1 MTGKELVEQVKAQRT
16 ASQCFIKWWRKE
28 EDWID
33 YDLID
38 RFIANVK
45 DDASIDGFD
54 LVGIDEVW
62 DQLQRICPGRVTK
75 VKREGQETV
84 LWERTDGKKKE
95 CVYIP
100 QTLLEILDAETRGNF
115 VD

>member
-1 MTGKELVEQVKAQRT
+1 MTGKEIVEQVKAQRS
-16 ASQCFIKWWRKE
+16 AGQYFIKWWRKE

-38 RFIANVK
+38 RFLTNVK
-45 DDASIDGFD
+45 EDEMIDGFE
-54 LVGIDEVW
+54 LVGIDDVW
-62 DQLQRICPGRVTK
+62 VQLQRICPGRVTK
-75 VKREGQETV
+75 VKRAGEDVV

-95 CVYIP
+95 CPFMP
-100 QTLLEILDAETRGNF
+100 QSILEILDAETRGNF